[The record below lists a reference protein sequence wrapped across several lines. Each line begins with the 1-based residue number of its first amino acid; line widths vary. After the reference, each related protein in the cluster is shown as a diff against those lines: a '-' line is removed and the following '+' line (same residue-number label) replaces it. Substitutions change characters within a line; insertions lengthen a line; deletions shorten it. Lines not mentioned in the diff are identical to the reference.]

1 MDLDMKVNFIKI
13 FVMGLESG
21 NHLLK
26 NKLALKHSTLDSLK
40 IIWKMVKE
48 SIFTRMEPIIKAIL

>member
-1 MDLDMKVNFIKI
+1 MKNFMEKEFSNGLMDLDMKVNFIKI

-40 IIWKMVKE
+40 II
-48 SIFTRMEPIIKAIL
+48 